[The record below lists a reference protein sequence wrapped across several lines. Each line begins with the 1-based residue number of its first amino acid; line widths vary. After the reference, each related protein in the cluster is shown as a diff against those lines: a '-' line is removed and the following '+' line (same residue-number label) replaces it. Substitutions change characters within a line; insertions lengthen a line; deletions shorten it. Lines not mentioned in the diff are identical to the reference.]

1 MKTKFFTVDK
11 LFDNVTRIGGLAG
24 ELCYLVEGREK
35 ALLIDGLTGVGSLK
49 ALVRE
54 LTDLPVEILNTHGH
68 VDHCGADFEYR
79 QAYIHPADIALLYR
93 HGDEEM
99 RRGFAASGGA
109 EVRLE
114 DVVPL
119 CNVRTLPIADGD
131 VFDLG
136 GVRLEVIAVPGH
148 TRGTV
153 VLLDRDRRIVYSGDA
168 CNANTLVADP
178 ACPSIEEY
186 RESLEHFRTF
196 QPAFDGMYGGHGH
209 GPVPN
214 TLIDEA
220 IQLCGEIMAGTDD
233 RVEMTGIGGRR
244 GCYAKRKDE
253 FFRRLDGGIA
263 NIFYDPEHIFR

>member
-119 CNVRTLPIADGD
+119 CNVRTLPIADGRAA
-131 VFDLG
+131 G
-136 GVRLEVIAVPGH
+136 GHRRAGAHPGHRGAAGPGPAHRLLRGRLQRQHPGGGPRLPQHRGVPGEP
-148 TRGTV
+148 GA
-153 VLLDRDRRIVYSGDA
+153 L
-168 CNANTLVADP
+168 
-178 ACPSIEEY
+178 
-186 RESLEHFRTF
+186 
-196 QPAFDGMYGGHGH
+196 
-209 GPVPN
+209 
-214 TLIDEA
+214 
-220 IQLCGEIMAGTDD
+220 
-233 RVEMTGIGGRR
+233 
-244 GCYAKRKDE
+244 
-253 FFRRLDGGIA
+253 
-263 NIFYDPEHIFR
+263 